1 MLLLMAIAYLNRPL
15 ANSDDESCL
24 TMDSVYVQKYFIAA
38 SFLNTSPMTSV
49 QEERI
54 KYALQFLINESY
66 LVVNIFDDLFLSIY
80 FMVEIIRAL
89 MDKKNG
95 LACVDDNMLFEYSP
109 NLMENI
115 LSKLPVSKLFNVNHQ
130 TTTH

>member
-1 MLLLMAIAYLNRPL
+1 MAIAYLNRPL

>member
-1 MLLLMAIAYLNRPL
+1 MAIAYLNRPL

-95 LACVDDNMLFEYSP
+95 LACVDDNMIFEYSP